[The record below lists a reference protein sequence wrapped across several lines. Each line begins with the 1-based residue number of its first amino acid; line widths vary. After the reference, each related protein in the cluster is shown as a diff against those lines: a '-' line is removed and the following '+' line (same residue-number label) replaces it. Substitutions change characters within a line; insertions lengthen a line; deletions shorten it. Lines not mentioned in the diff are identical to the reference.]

1 MFLDIILFAALIVW
15 AVFGYRK
22 GFVKQIFVLAGI
34 VAVVFLGPPVSD
46 IAQKVLQNEF
56 GIVVAGR
63 ILHGLLF
70 AGCSSL
76 IYIIFYTIG
85 YFLHDTLVKGIPVAE
100 RTNHILGATLGVLE
114 AIFAS
119 YLILGVMAVGAAKI
133 EEYAPAVHFGI
144 KQSVAYQ
151 VVARN
156 NLYEHFDYFKPIL
169 MGKQPGQNKSD
180 KTASETADVKQPV
193 NDNAVQETKE
203 TAEKHEGAGAVPVK
217 TVPADTAIQTG
228 KDVPSQ
234 DATAKDSAA
243 KDSAASQN
251 GGNDVSRRTRFQRK
265 VN

>member
-1 MFLDIILFAALIVW
+1 MILDIILIAALIVW

-119 YLILGVMAVGAAKI
+119 YLILGVMAVGSAKI
-133 EEYAPAVHFGI
+133 KEYAPTFHAGVE
-144 KQSVAYQ
+144 QSVAYQ

-156 NLYEHFDYFKPIL
+156 NLYEHFDYFKPIF
-169 MGKQPGQNKSD
+169 MGKNADKD
-180 KTASETADVKQPV
+180 MKTADSKLTTDDK
-193 NDNAVQETKE
+193 
-203 TAEKHEGAGAVPVK
+203 AVPAAK
-217 TVPADTAIQTG
+217 NKDDITG
-228 KDVPSQ
+228 DKVDAVPSDVANQ
-234 DATAKDSAA
+234 AGSALPAKDLAA
-243 KDSAASQN
+243 KEAPVPQN
-251 GGNDVSRRTRFQRK
+251 GGNDAPRRTTVHRK
-265 VN
+265 AN